1 MNLQIRQ
8 VVTVLKYTYGLVPIV
23 AGLDKF
29 MNILTNW
36 EQYVAIGMVEMLPF
50 EIGVFMAI
58 IGVVEV
64 VAGILVLY
72 RPQVG
77 GYVVMGWLLAI
88 ALLLIGNGHY
98 IDVAVR
104 DVVMAIGAFLLVK
117 LVPFVGQKNH

>member
-8 VVTVLKYTYGLVPIV
+8 VVTVLKYTYGLIPIV

-36 EQYVAIGMVEMLPF
+36 KQYVAIGMVEILPF

-77 GYVVMGWLLAI
+77 GYVVMGWLLVI

-104 DVVMAIGAFLLVK
+104 DIVMAIGAFSLVK
-117 LVPFVGQKNH
+117 LVPFVDQKNH